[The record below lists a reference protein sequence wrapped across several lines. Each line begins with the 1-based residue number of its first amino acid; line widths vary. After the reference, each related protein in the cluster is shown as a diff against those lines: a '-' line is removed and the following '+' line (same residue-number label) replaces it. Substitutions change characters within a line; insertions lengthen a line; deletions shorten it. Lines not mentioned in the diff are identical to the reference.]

1 MFDEALSQFK
11 KLKIKVKSILRKK
24 IKCLY
29 IDNGGEYISCEF
41 SKYLATVGIFHQLTQ
56 PKMP

>member
-11 KLKIKVKSILRKK
+11 KLKIKVESILRKK
-24 IKCLY
+24 KCLY

-41 SKYLATVGIFHQLTQ
+41 SKYLATTGISHQLTQ